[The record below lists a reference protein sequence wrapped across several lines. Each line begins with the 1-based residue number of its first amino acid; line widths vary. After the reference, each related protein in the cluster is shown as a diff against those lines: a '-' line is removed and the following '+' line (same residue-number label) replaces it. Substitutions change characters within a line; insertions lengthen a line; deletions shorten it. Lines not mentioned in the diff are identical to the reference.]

1 MLFFKLRIYSSSC
14 WSKRVRHSH
23 ILFSVHVVSHGSD
36 GVDVDVDFGVCVG
49 DGFQFNSTTTGK
61 WSESSSV
68 QGETIEPRLVTYF
81 IIVE

>member
-1 MLFFKLRIYSSSC
+1 MQ
-14 WSKRVRHSH
+14 
-23 ILFSVHVVSHGSD
+23 VVNHGSSGATEEEEEIDVD
-36 GVDVDVDFGVCVG
+36 GVEVG
-49 DGFQFNSTTTGK
+49 DGFQVNSTTTGK